1 MSTDWFTQ
9 PAAFGFYVG
18 LIPAL
23 VFRFQLF
30 LARRDIRRSES
41 QQFGHIKSLTD
52 AFKKVQDEL
61 TSTQAENENLRI
73 KIHAL
78 QISPERQKMR
88 QLEVLNRAEQRL
100 TISAPGFAPAW
111 QTAKNEALEQLEQEE
126 RGKSAPKQ
134 VFAQL
139 VSSGSA
145 LFSRTKNTAPSDP
158 A

>member
-1 MSTDWFTQ
+1 
-9 PAAFGFYVG
+9 
-18 LIPAL
+18 
-23 VFRFQLF
+23 
-30 LARRDIRRSES
+30 
-41 QQFGHIKSLTD
+41 
-52 AFKKVQDEL
+52 
-61 TSTQAENENLRI
+61 
-73 KIHAL
+73 
-78 QISPERQKMR
+78 MR

-145 LFSRTKNTAPSDP
+145 LFSRTKNA